1 MKRMRYVRLGSTL
14 LLLLALLLLAGC
26 NKKDKTA
33 DPAAE
38 KTSSAEGQEIS
49 INDNILKDIKDRGYL
64 VVGCKAD
71 TPRMGFF
78 DEQTNTWSGLEVE
91 LAWKTAAALFEVSE
105 QEARKKEL
113 LHIVPVT
120 VSDREEK
127 LEAGEVDCLFST
139 YTITPERAE
148 RFDLSD
154 SYFTDFISFMVRN
167 EGEDSNTMGGKNI
180 KTIADLN
187 GKNIGVAAKSTT
199 REAILRFFGTMNSQT
214 IDCKFF
220 EYPSYDSLYRA
231 LKAKE
236 IDAVAVD
243 VTILEGYVD
252 STTRILGDR
261 FGAQRYGAAV
271 KKENHALIELINQTL
286 AEK

>member
-1 MKRMRYVRLGSTL
+1 MKRMRYIRLGSAL
-14 LLLLALLLLAGC
+14 LMLLAFLLLAGC
-26 NKKDKTA
+26 DKKDKA
-33 DPAAE
+33 SDPAV
-38 KTSSAEGQEIS
+38 EGTGAAAKQEIS
-49 INDNILKDIKDRGYL
+49 RNENILQEIRDRGYL
-64 VVGCKAD
+64 AVGCKAD
-71 TPRMGFF
+71 TPRMGFY
-78 DEQTNTWSGLEVE
+78 DEKTGAWSGLEVD

-105 QEARKKEL
+105 QEAREKEL

-120 VSDREEK
+120 VADREEK

-154 SYFTDFISFMVRN
+154 SYFTDFISFLVRN
-167 EGEDSNTMGGKNI
+167 EGEDSNTLGGKNI
-180 KTIADLN
+180 KSIADLN
-187 GKNIGVAAKSTT
+187 GKNIGVASKSTT
-199 REAILRFFGTMNSQT
+199 REAILRFFNTMNSQT

-231 LKAKE
+231 LKEKQ

-271 KKENHALIELINQTL
+271 KKENHALVELINQIL
-286 AEK
+286 AKK